1 MILLHLKAFCLIIM
15 VSYLHFNYH
24 ATERRGGEGG
34 RGRKNKHCIV
44 GKYAF
49 VGNKMM
55 NLYHWGGGQEIC
67 LG

>member
-1 MILLHLKAFCLIIM
+1 M
-15 VSYLHFNYH
+15 
-24 ATERRGGEGG
+24 TRGGGGG
-34 RGRKNKHCIV
+34 RGRKNKHCVV

>member
-1 MILLHLKAFCLIIM
+1 M

-24 ATERRGGEGG
+24 ATERRGGGGG

>member
-1 MILLHLKAFCLIIM
+1 MTLNDIIAFKSIL
-15 VSYLHFNYH
+15 FNNYVVISSFQFTH
-24 ATERRGGEGG
+24 YRVGV
-34 RGRKNKHCIV
+34 RGRENKHCIV